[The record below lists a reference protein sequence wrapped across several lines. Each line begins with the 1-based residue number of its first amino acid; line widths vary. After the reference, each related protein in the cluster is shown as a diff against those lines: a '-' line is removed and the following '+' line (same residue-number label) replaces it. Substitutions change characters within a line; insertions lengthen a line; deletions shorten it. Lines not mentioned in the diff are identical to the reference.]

1 MCWCL
6 SIIELKIARWNNET
20 RLYIYQIQLWYI

>member
-6 SIIELKIARWNNET
+6 SIIDIKHYFVEVLLI
-20 RLYIYQIQLWYI
+20 